1 MSVTLSVVPNEAV
14 VIYAPDPSGASSVPT
29 QYWIRCLPPDFPFIQ
44 VNKTGPRRP
53 AGSPATTSPARS
65 LAPALYAMV
74 LDGNGTP
81 VWYQKLYLT
90 GADNVQPL
98 PGDII
103 SWGQL
108 GETSTRGSISPRR
121 PPSHRS
127 HDRLARVPVAAERQ
141 SHDDLCPGRVQGP
154 VRAWERLGRGYDYG
168 TPASAAD
175 NTVVDCIVQELDP
188 SNNVVWSWDAADH
201 LGVDETNT
209 ASGLPNSG
217 PPWLLD
223 TVNGSP
229 EADIYHCNSV
239 AVDED
244 AASPYYGDVM
254 VSMRHLN
261 AVYLIDPTTGDVVWK
276 MGGTAFTPD
285 DPEEQQS
292 TRRSISPSPAT
303 RIRASAASTMR
314 GSFRLRIPRSRTS
327 ACSTITLTARVQ
339 RGVEFAIDATTG
351 SATPD
356 CQYRQPQ
363 GLTVMATGSFR
374 RMPDSSDAICSGSGV
389 VGWGLSDG
397 SGGFPSGITEA
408 DGSGNVLF
416 DISFPDGEAI
426 YRGIKVDASDV
437 DLALLRQTA
446 GWTGMTIP
454 PPPSPPTVTGV
465 SPASGPVGAGTTVT
479 ISGSGFSGASSVT
492 FGGRAAV
499 FSVDGSGSIVATSPA
514 GIAPGQVDVV
524 VTAPGGSSA
533 VSPVTSSLS
542 PSPRRLRRCASSA
555 WYPRPTAGGIG
566 WRLRTGRCMAS
577 MPGTSDRPPSSGS
590 INPSWAWPPL
600 RMARGT
606 GSLPPM
612 EGCSHM
618 ATPGFTGPVGASR

>member
-1 MSVTLSVVPNEAV
+1 MELEHFSKCLLRRAEQPARRMSTRKRALVAMGVMIATLAPTLAVTTPPVAAASRATTDSAYALVSVSGSSLANISIGSPSSLSPVFSPSTTNYIVACGAGVNVLNLTLTGSGGLITVGSNQQADPVSGLSVSVTLSVVPNEAV

-44 VNKTGPRRP
+44 VNKTGPSSP
-53 AGSPATTSPARS
+53 GWVPGYYFTGTISGAG
-65 LAPALYAMV
+65 LYAMV

-103 SWGQL
+103 SWGTGDIYTGFDLATQTTIAPVPATDLHEYQL
-108 GETSTRGSISPRR
+108 LPNGNHMMISVQAV
-121 PPSHRS
+121 SKDLS
-127 HDRLARVPVAAERQ
+127 ALGNGWVA
-141 SHDDLCPGRVQGP
+141 GTTTV
-154 VRAWERLGRGYDYG
+154 

-292 TRRSISPSPAT
+292 TPAKYLAVTGDTDSGFCGQHDAAVRSDSGSLGRGHQRVRRS
-303 RIRASAASTMR
+303 
-314 GSFRLRIPRSRTS
+314 
-327 ACSTITLTARVQ
+327 
-339 RGVEFAIDATTG
+339 
-351 SATPD
+351 
-356 CQYRQPQ
+356 
-363 GLTVMATGSFR
+363 
-374 RMPDSSDAICSGSGV
+374 
-389 VGWGLSDG
+389 
-397 SGGFPSGITEA
+397 
-408 DGSGNVLF
+408 
-416 DISFPDGEAI
+416 
-426 YRGIKVDASDV
+426 
-437 DLALLRQTA
+437 
-446 GWTGMTIP
+446 
-454 PPPSPPTVTGV
+454 
-465 SPASGPVGAGTTVT
+465 
-479 ISGSGFSGASSVT
+479 
-492 FGGRAAV
+492 
-499 FSVDGSGSIVATSPA
+499 
-514 GIAPGQVDVV
+514 
-524 VTAPGGSSA
+524 
-533 VSPVTSSLS
+533 
-542 PSPRRLRRCASSA
+542 
-555 WYPRPTAGGIG
+555 
-566 WRLRTGRCMAS
+566 
-577 MPGTSDRPPSSGS
+577 
-590 INPSWAWPPL
+590 
-600 RMARGT
+600 
-606 GSLPPM
+606 
-612 EGCSHM
+612 H
-618 ATPGFTGPVGASR
+618 